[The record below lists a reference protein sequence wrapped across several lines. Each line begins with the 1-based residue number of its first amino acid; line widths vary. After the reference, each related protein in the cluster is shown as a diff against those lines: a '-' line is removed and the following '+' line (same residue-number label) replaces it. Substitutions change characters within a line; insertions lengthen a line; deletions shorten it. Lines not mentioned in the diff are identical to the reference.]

1 MFRRKQMVLVLKI
14 WRRRRRS
21 GPEMMEQQLRG
32 GGLGERT
39 R

>member
-1 MFRRKQMVLVLKI
+1 MLRRKQMVLVLKI
-14 WRRRRRS
+14 WRRRRS
-21 GPEMMEQQLRG
+21 GAEMMEQQLRG